1 MNIPAHLSYT
11 ADHEWC
17 SVDGEI
23 ATVGITAFA
32 AEALGDIVYLE
43 LPEVG
48 AELTAGQACGEIEST
63 KSVSEL
69 YTPVTGEVLQVND
82 ALSAE
87 PGLVNTDPY
96 GEGWLFRA
104 RFRQTVELLDAEAY
118 AARIEAS

>member
-1 MNIPAHLSYT
+1 MNVPTSLSYT
-11 ADHEWC
+11 GDHEWL

-23 ATVGITAFA
+23 ATVGISAFA

-48 AELTAGQACGEIEST
+48 AALTAGEVCGEIEST

-82 ALSAE
+82 ALSAD
-87 PGLVNTDPY
+87 PGLVNADPY

-104 RFRQTVELLDAEAY
+104 RFRETVELLDAEAY